1 MVRLLSAMLIAVMAC
16 SSRHEVADR
25 SIRFVTWKPDQPPVW
40 DEAIRR
46 FERAHPDIRVRREV
60 GPHASNAFHDLVTQK
75 LKNRDP
81 DLDVYFMD
89 VVWLAE
95 FAAAGW
101 ARPLDRWLGPA
112 ERAEF
117 LEGAIR
123 ASTWR
128 GGVFAVPAFVDA
140 GLLYYRKDLLAAH
153 HLGVPRTWPELEAA
167 ARAVLEADPA
177 ERSDLFGY
185 SGQFMQ
191 YEGLV
196 CDLLEFVAGNGGRL
210 VDEEA
215 GRAALDDPKTL
226 EAIRWVRDH
235 VIGALAPRSVLTYQ
249 EPESLALFLQV
260 HAIFLRNWPYAW
272 QVVNDPTKSRAAG
285 RVGVAPLPHFPGGRS
300 SSALGGWLYGISSFS
315 RNADAAWTFVEFMTS
330 AEMQAYFAREA
341 SLPPTRIALY
351 ESAEVT
357 ERNPQFAH
365 QADAFRSAVPRPVTP
380 MYPAVS
386 AALQRFLSTAI
397 ASPKGDLERLARSA
411 GAEIDGYLE
420 LGR

>member
-1 MVRLLSAMLIAVMAC
+1 MAWLLAAILVAVMAC
-16 SSRHEVADR
+16 SSRHEVGGR

-46 FERAHPDIRVRREV
+46 FEQAHPDIRVRREV

-75 LKNRDP
+75 LKNRDA

-101 ARPLDRWLGPA
+101 AEPLDRWLGPA
-112 ERAEF
+112 QRAEF
-117 LEGAIR
+117 LEGAVH

-128 GGVFAVPAFVDA
+128 GRVFGIPAFVDA
-140 GLLYYRKDLLAAH
+140 GLLYYRKDLLDKY
-153 HLGVPRTWPELEAA
+153 HLPVPTTWPELEAEA
-167 ARAVLEADPA
+167 HAVLRAEAAGPQ
-177 ERSDLFGY
+177 DLYGY

-196 CDLLEFVAGNGGRL
+196 CDLLEFIAGNGGQL
-210 VDEEA
+210 VDDEA
-215 GRAALDDPKTL
+215 RRATLDDPKTL

-249 EPESLALFLQV
+249 EPESLALFLQG
-260 HAIFLRNWPYAW
+260 HALFLRNWPYAW
-272 QVVNDPTKSRAAG
+272 QVVNDPAKSRVAG
-285 RVGVAPLPHFPGGRS
+285 RVGIASLPHFPGGES

-315 RNADAAWTFVEFMTS
+315 RHPEAAWAFVEFMTS
-330 AEMQAYFAREA
+330 AEMQTYFAREA
-341 SLPPTRIALY
+341 SLAPTRTALY
-351 ESAEVT
+351 QDRDVL
-357 ERNPQFAH
+357 ERNPEFAR

-397 ASPKGDLERLARSA
+397 ASRGGDIERIARSA